1 MPPIF
6 AKETSDLNTPNK
18 LTILRVMLVPV
29 FLVFLMVSKI
39 PYNFL
44 YALVIFVAASLTDLL
59 DGHLARKNNQVTTF
73 GKFLD
78 PLADKVLVISAMICF
93 IEMGLA
99 SSVAVVIIIAREF
112 MVTSLRLVA
121 MSGSGKVIAAG
132 WLGKAKTVIS
142 MVSVIGILGLSALAQ
157 IVTLPAL
164 IDIPAIAA
172 VLMWLC
178 AAITLVSGVWY
189 VVKNWD
195 SIGTMR

>member
-1 MPPIF
+1 M
-6 AKETSDLNTPNK
+6 NTPNK
-18 LTILRVMLVPV
+18 LTLLRVVLVPV
-29 FLVFLMVSKI
+29 FLVFLMISRI
-39 PYNFL
+39 PYNYL
-44 YALVIFVAASLTDLL
+44 YALLIFVAASLTDLL

-121 MSGSGKVIAAG
+121 VSGSGKVIAAG

-142 MVSVIGILGLSALAQ
+142 MVSVIGILGISGLGQ
-157 IVTLPAL
+157 IVLLPEAMNIPL
-164 IDIPAIAA
+164 ISNT
-172 VLMWLC
+172 LMWLC
-178 AAITLVSGVWY
+178 AGITLISGVWY
-189 VVKNWD
+189 VIQNWD
-195 SIGTMR
+195 SIDTMK